1 MESSLTPPPPPPK
14 FRFRDNSEPESQNS
28 SELGSD
34 VVSAMSPSIRH
45 PDADLEIESM
55 TGRGIMHL
63 CDELRELK
71 EAANEDLQKNIFS
84 KYSTFLR
91 ILEEV
96 IGVEN
101 ELVQLENHFLSHKR
115 QVKDLIDRIYPK
127 ILSIDITFEDHINFV
142 PSPPTE
148 LEAHMNECFEN
159 LDILISENKIDE
171 ALNLLES
178 ADEHC
183 QSLQLQHCSHSEIIL
198 YESAISEKKSMLV
211 QQLTQI
217 VENKR
222 TPGPDLQRALAR
234 LCRLGDIQL
243 AVNLLLKHYRL
254 RVANGTD
261 NLRWAKSSS
270 IEIYMRELARFVFSV
285 ISQAARSFVMLCGET
300 SPYASE
306 LMLFAYEETKSF
318 IICFDKY
325 VKGTSAISGGLS
337 SAIKAVNFSVMYCSL
352 LENQK
357 LVLRPYLVKNL
368 FPCMEEVL
376 NTHINHFKKV
386 ISIFSASDAW
396 ILEKY
401 LVSGVFVGAG
411 SSSLAVG
418 EQHDYCLL
426 TTSGRKVL
434 TLLQV
439 IVEDISPLVS
449 LQMGSLVISGIT
461 NLLAEYI
468 VILERALTYETSS
481 TEQGSPRIKLAE
493 SLPQQVS
500 ILANLSTLVQFL
512 TIMVKNIFSSS
523 DHIEL
528 QVLENHSIVHQQQ
541 GLDDFLLFI
550 EEGSN
555 KLRNMFCQ
563 QLILRELS
571 TYHRHEMFSASHC
584 NDQFDANTVP
594 HPMPSGIFQVL
605 FLELRKIEQLEEEN
619 VFEVNWL
626 MGLLRELMESMFIWV
641 SNNKEILATT
651 EENVSSKTDEAKQQF
666 ILDVQFL
673 VEIGMYGGY
682 FSSDPLLLLTLMKST
697 FNSAGLDPFKDVD
710 DDDWAIDAATKTIQK
725 LLEFE
730 KTSLHPK
737 EPAVT
742 IKEESHEHE
751 SQINQLA
758 YESNFSEED
767 DISSS
772 ENNVVDTSLDAEKD
786 EVAKH
791 ELEVA
796 IDAKMASLDTVFS
809 PGEGSLV
816 ERDYYV
822 DSNTSNLIPTSIIT
836 FQLEDADFEEAA
848 DTKNDEL
855 TPTSSVGEV
864 GLNSEEETKSKSD
877 EWPTLI

>member
-1 MESSLTPPPPPPK
+1 MESSSTPPPK
-14 FRFRDNSEPESQNS
+14 FRFRDHSRPESQNS
-28 SELGSD
+28 SEPSSD
-34 VVSAMSPSIRH
+34 VVSAASPSISD
-45 PDADLEIESM
+45 PDDADLEIESM
-55 TGRGIMHL
+55 TGRGIKHL

-71 EAANEDLQKNIFS
+71 EAANEDLQKNIFA

-101 ELVQLENHFLSHKR
+101 ELVQLENHFVSHKR

-127 ILSIDITFEDHINFV
+127 ILSIDIAFEDHINVV
-142 PSPPTE
+142 PSPPSE
-148 LEAHMNECFEN
+148 LEAHINECLEK

-171 ALNLLES
+171 ALHLLES
-178 ADEHC
+178 ADEC
-183 QSLQLQHCSHSEIIL
+183 YQSCQLQDCSHSEITL
-198 YESAISEKKSMLV
+198 YKSLISEKKSMLT

-217 VENKR
+217 AENKR
-222 TPGPDLQRALAR
+222 TAGPELQRALAR
-234 LCRLGDIQL
+234 LCRLGDSQL
-243 AVNLLLKHYRL
+243 AIHLLLKHYHL
-254 RVANGTD
+254 RIVAGTD
-261 NLRWAKSSS
+261 NLQWAKSSS
-270 IEIYMRELARFVFSV
+270 NEIYIRELARFVFSM

-306 LMLFAYEETKSF
+306 LMLWAYEETKSF

-325 VKGTSAISGGLS
+325 VKFTLAISGGLL
-337 SAIKAVNFSVMYCSL
+337 SAIKAVKFAVMYCSL
-352 LENQK
+352 LENQN
-357 LVLRPYLVKNL
+357 LVLRPYVVKHL
-368 FPCMEEVL
+368 CPCMEGVL
-376 NTHINHFKKV
+376 NTHLNHFKKV
-386 ISIFSASDAW
+386 IAIFSASDPW
-396 ILEKY
+396 ILGKY

-411 SSSLAVG
+411 SSTLTVG

-434 TLLQV
+434 TLLQA

-461 NLLAEYI
+461 NLFTEYI
-468 VILERALTYETSS
+468 IVLERALTHETIA

-512 TIMVKNIFSSS
+512 SIMVKNIFSSS

-528 QVLENHSIVHQQQ
+528 QVLENHSIVQQQQ

-555 KLRNMFCQ
+555 KLRNVFCQ
-563 QLILRELS
+563 QLILRVLS
-571 TYHRHEMFSASHC
+571 TYHRHEMFSASHY
-584 NDQFDANTVP
+584 NDQFDANTI
-594 HPMPSGIFQVL
+594 HSPMPSGIFQVL

-626 MGLLRELMESMFIWV
+626 MGLLRELIESMFIWV

-651 EENVSSKTDEAKQQF
+651 GENVSSQTDEAKQF

-682 FSSDPLLLLTLMKST
+682 FSDDPLLLLTLMKST

-710 DDDWAIDAATKTIQK
+710 DDDWAIDAATKTIQM
-725 LLEFE
+725 LLEIE

-737 EPAVT
+737 EPVVT

-751 SQINQLA
+751 NQINQSA
-758 YESNFSEED
+758 YGCNFSEED
-767 DISSS
+767 DINSS
-772 ENNVVDTSLDAEKD
+772 ESNVDTLDADKD

-791 ELEVA
+791 ESEVA
-796 IDAKMASLDTVFS
+796 TDGKRDSPDIGFS

-816 ERDYYV
+816 KRDYV
-822 DSNTSNLIPTSIIT
+822 DRDTSNLRPPSIMT
-836 FQLEDADFEEAA
+836 LQLENTDFEEAT

-855 TPTSSVGEV
+855 APTFCVGEA
-864 GLNSEEETKSKSD
+864 GQNSEETKSKSD
-877 EWPTLI
+877 ERPTFI

>member
-1 MESSLTPPPPPPK
+1 MEMESSSTPPPK
-14 FRFRDNSEPESQNS
+14 FRFRDHSEPESQNS
-28 SELGSD
+28 LEPSSD
-34 VVSAMSPSIRH
+34 VVSAASPSIGD

-101 ELVQLENHFLSHKR
+101 ELVQLENHFVSHKR

-127 ILSIDITFEDHINFV
+127 ILSIDIAFEDHVNIV
-142 PSPPTE
+142 PSHPTE
-148 LEAHMNECFEN
+148 LKAHINECLEN
-159 LDILISENKIDE
+159 LDILLSENKMDE
-171 ALNLLES
+171 ALNHLES
-178 ADEHC
+178 ADEHY
-183 QSLQLQHCSHSEIIL
+183 QSLQFQDCSHREIML
-198 YESAISEKKSMLV
+198 YESAISEKKSMLI
-211 QQLTQI
+211 QQLSQI
-217 VENKR
+217 AENKR
-222 TPGPDLQRALAR
+222 TPGPELQRALAR
-234 LCRLGDIQL
+234 LCRLGDTQL
-243 AVNLLLKHYRL
+243 AINLLLKHYHL

-261 NLRWAKSSS
+261 NLQRAKSSS
-270 IEIYMRELARFVFSV
+270 IEIYIRELARFVFSMV
-285 ISQAARSFVMLCGET
+285 SQAARSFVMLCGET

-337 SAIKAVNFSVMYCSL
+337 SAIKAVKFAVMYCSL

-357 LVLRPYLVKNL
+357 LVLRPYLVKHL

-386 ISIFSASDAW
+386 IVIFSASDPW

-411 SSSLAVG
+411 SSTLAVG

-426 TTSGRKVL
+426 TTSGRKVV
-434 TLLQV
+434 TLLQA
-439 IVEDISPLVS
+439 IVEDISSLVS
-449 LQMGSLVISGIT
+449 LHMGSLVISGIT
-461 NLLAEYI
+461 ILFTEYI
-468 VILERALTYETSS
+468 VILEKALTYEASS

-512 TIMVKNIFSSS
+512 SIMVKDIFSSS
-523 DHIEL
+523 DHIEF
-528 QVLENHSIVHQQQ
+528 QVLENYSIVHQQQ

-555 KLRNMFCQ
+555 KLRNVFCQ
-563 QLILRELS
+563 QLILRVLS
-571 TYHRHEMFSASHC
+571 TYHRHEIFSASHC
-584 NDQFDANTVP
+584 NDQFDANTV
-594 HPMPSGIFQVL
+594 HDPMPSGIFQVL
-605 FLELRKIEQLEEEN
+605 FLELKKIEQLEEEN

-651 EENVSSKTDEAKQQF
+651 EKNVSSQTDEAKQF

-710 DDDWAIDAATKTIQK
+710 DDYWAIDAATKTIQK
-725 LLEFE
+725 LLEIE

-737 EPAVT
+737 EPVVT

-751 SQINQLA
+751 NQINQSA
-758 YESNFSEED
+758 YECNFSKEN

-772 ENNVVDTSLDAEKD
+772 ENNVVKHELD

-816 ERDYYV
+816 KRDYV
-822 DSNTSNLIPTSIIT
+822 DTDSSNLRPPSIMT
-836 FQLEDADFEEAA
+836 LQLEDADFVEAT

-864 GLNSEEETKSKSD
+864 GLNSEEETKSNSD
-877 EWPTLI
+877 E